1 LRRGRQAAALLIEA
15 LANQAGEYRR
25 WAADALGDIG
35 DIGGPEAVEPLIA
48 LLDET
53 EGGPARWAVWSLGD
67 LNLETSV
74 DRFSSPIAP

>member
-1 LRRGRQAAALLIEA
+1 LRRGRQAAPLLIEA

-25 WAADALGDIG
+25 WAADALG

-74 DRFSSPIAP
+74 DRFSSRIAP